1 MSEGFPMLNR
11 ILLTAVAL
19 GVVGVASPAWAAPMI
34 DGSVGTGEY
43 ATVLNDAAPESG
55 EDYYNSGLDIK
66 SLHFDNASGWYWTG
80 LTVVNAPIDTDGD
93 PTSFV
98 SQSWFG
104 SVFYDATHTTPYY
117 RVMILMGGVAP
128 IVALEEWN
136 GSAWDTVL
144 LGGSDYDVS
153 VGTALEVRISQSKM
167 PSMPATPYVSTQL
180 DGTGSWGD
188 DQLAGVVPEPAT
200 IGLMGLGLVATLVKR
215 RRK

>member
-1 MSEGFPMLNR
+1 MSNR
-11 ILLTAVAL
+11 ILFAAVVL
-19 GVVGVASPAWAAPMI
+19 GVVSLASSAWAAPMI
-34 DGSVGTGEY
+34 DGSVGAGEY

-66 SLHFDNASGWYWTG
+66 ALHFDTASGWYWTG

-98 SQSWFG
+98 SQTWFG

-117 RVMILMGGVAP
+117 RVMTLMGGVAP
-128 IVALEEWN
+128 IVTLEKWD
-136 GSAWDTVL
+136 GSAWGTVS
-144 LGGSDYDVS
+144 LGGSDYNVS

-180 DGTGSWGD
+180 DGTGGWGD

-200 IGLMGLGLVATLVKR
+200 LGLMGLGLVAALARR